1 MRNKLSFQQ
10 MVSGQLGIHRH
21 KNEVGPSP
29 YTIHKNALSTQI
41 RDLNVRAKTIR
52 QLGENTGVN
61 LCGLG
66 SGFLATTPKAEVTQK
81 PNR

>member
-1 MRNKLSFQQ
+1 MHSQ
-10 MVSGQLGIHRH
+10 H
-21 KNEVGPSP
+21 
-29 YTIHKNALSTQI
+29 
-41 RDLNVRAKTIR
+41 RDLNVRAKTLIK

-66 SGFLATTPKAEVTQK
+66 SGFLATMPKAEVTQK